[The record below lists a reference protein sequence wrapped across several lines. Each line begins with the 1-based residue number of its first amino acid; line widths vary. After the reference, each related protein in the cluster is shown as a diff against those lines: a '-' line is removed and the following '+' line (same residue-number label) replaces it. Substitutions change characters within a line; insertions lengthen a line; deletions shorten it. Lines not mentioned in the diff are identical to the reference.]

1 MERAGENETHR
12 VFKKALSHMKP
23 NSVTAAVDRPNR
35 LLVALAAAWMI
46 LSLAIGGAVSA
57 DSSPDSATSTSIT
70 GTTSQP

>member
-1 MERAGENETHR
+1 
-12 VFKKALSHMKP
+12 MKP